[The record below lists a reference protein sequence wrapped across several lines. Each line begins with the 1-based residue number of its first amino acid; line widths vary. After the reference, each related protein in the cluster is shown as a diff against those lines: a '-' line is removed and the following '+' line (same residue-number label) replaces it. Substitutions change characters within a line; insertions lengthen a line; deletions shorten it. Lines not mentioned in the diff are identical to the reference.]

1 MEINIKQHT
10 PMLGNSQP
18 QPRLQKGPRTPKSS
32 SGQKYLDL
40 GYIGQ
45 QIAGFINQ
53 TKHLNVMPADIRILY
68 LSTNADAVCFCQK
81 EYMNY
86 DISKKQPYN
95 TPLYFYSG
103 LEKKVVLMGNTLG
116 GTEAAVNAIN
126 KVLNQYHTQLVKAR
140 DLIK

>member
-1 MEINIKQHT
+1 MEINIKQHAPT
-10 PMLGNSQP
+10 LGRMPQQP
-18 QPRLQKGPRTPKSS
+18 LQKGPRTPKSA

-45 QIAGFINQ
+45 QIANFINQ
-53 TKHLNVMPADIRILY
+53 TRGERVSAADIRILY

-81 EYMNY
+81 EYMDFDITKHASY
-86 DISKKQPYN
+86 D

-103 LEKKVVLMGNTLG
+103 LEKKVVLMGNKLG
-116 GTEAAVNAIN
+116 GAQAAVNAIN
-126 KVLNQYHTQLVKAR
+126 KVLMQYHTQLVKAR

>member
-10 PMLGNSQP
+10 PSLG
-18 QPRLQKGPRTPKSS
+18 RLPIPHQMQNTPRTPKST

-45 QIAGFINQ
+45 QIAGFINN

-68 LSTNADAVCFCQK
+68 LSTNADAVCFCQR
-81 EYMNY
+81 EYINF
-86 DISKKQPYN
+86 DITKKQPYN

-116 GTEAAVNAIN
+116 GADAAIVAIN
-126 KVLNQYHTQLVKAR
+126 KVLAQYHTKLVRAR